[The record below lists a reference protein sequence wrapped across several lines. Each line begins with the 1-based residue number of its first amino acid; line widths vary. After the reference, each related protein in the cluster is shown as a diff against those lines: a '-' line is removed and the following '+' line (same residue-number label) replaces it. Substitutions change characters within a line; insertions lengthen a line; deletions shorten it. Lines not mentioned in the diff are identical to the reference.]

1 MLFYANMHILLSNR
15 INYLWYFFVEI
26 VENCVNSAF
35 LMIKVQKQSTY
46 CYNSFSLLFSMI
58 STVAKKRK

>member
-1 MLFYANMHILLSNR
+1 
-15 INYLWYFFVEI
+15 
-26 VENCVNSAF
+26 
-35 LMIKVQKQSTY
+35 MIKVQKQSTY